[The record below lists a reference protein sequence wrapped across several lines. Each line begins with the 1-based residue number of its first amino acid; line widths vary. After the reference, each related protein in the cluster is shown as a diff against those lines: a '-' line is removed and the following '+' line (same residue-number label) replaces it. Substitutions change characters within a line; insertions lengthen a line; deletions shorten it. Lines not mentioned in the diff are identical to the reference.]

1 MSRHA
6 VKTKNK
12 QKQRNKFKIE
22 SKFANVDVLNFVKRF
37 KKKQKKTL
45 LDKNDNK
52 LKPPTTF
59 HIYGT

>member
-37 KKKQKKTL
+37 KKNKK
-45 LDKNDNK
+45 KRS
-52 LKPPTTF
+52 
-59 HIYGT
+59 